1 MAAVTYI
8 CVLETGYGGLFRNS
22 LFKHLNWAN
31 WALHCVQI
39 VNIVARS
46 VSVFLWCGA
55 YNSDSHWSV
64 LLCTAFWRKRCS
76 DLRLIAALEMLRGL
90 RTHSSNFA
98 NYSTPAIQSC
108 TKLISSLSFTS
119 FLSIQ
124 KKSRLLPMFRGPRY
138 VDIIKKVA
146 NFLTNLNPFR
156 KLTSNTHLR
165 VRGVQFATISHSL
178 GWL

>member
-1 MAAVTYI
+1 MEWKYYYCDTNYYI
-8 CVLETGYGGLFRNS
+8 IYLHFICIYYYFCKPRSNFIPCMHLYLLIVRAFALSLSFIFSWDFSFR
-22 LFKHLNWAN
+22 
-31 WALHCVQI
+31 
-39 VNIVARS
+39 
-46 VSVFLWCGA
+46 
-55 YNSDSHWSV
+55 
-64 LLCTAFWRKRCS
+64 WRPGVCS